1 MNPTTSTVT
10 PISQNPKQP
19 QQRQTA
25 KDIIAANVK
34 SLIEQL
40 EAGHSD
46 ALTAYLDAMSR
57 FHNYSSGNILEIA
70 RQRPSATRVAGL
82 YAWNQLGRK
91 VMKGQKGIRILAPI
105 IGFKRKKDEEAE
117 KDITKQN
124 TRVLVGF
131 RNAYVFDVAQTKGA
145 ELPAMREMRGTV
157 GEHRD
162 RLVSFIEAQGIEL
175 VFTEKIAPALGMSYG
190 GRIAIFPGRA
200 EAEEFSTLVHE
211 LAHEMLHKAER
222 RTTTTKV
229 VKETEAE
236 AIAFVIGKAV
246 GLDTGTASAD
256 YIHLYHGN
264 ASLLAESLE
273 VIQQTSAVILAAL
286 QPPTAE
292 QAAMPDAELR
302 RWRDA
307 DHPSNPQDGRWVAP
321 RPLPQ
326 DRKPALHGPCYRV
339 GGRVRSDGISCTV
352 CLSLRRT
359 ERRPHARPGD
369 VLRAWTNRRGAP
381 EPLPLPQRLHGC
393 RAVEPEH
400 HPRPLRALGRVAQPA

>member
-1 MNPTTSTVT
+1 MNTQTTTPTVT
-10 PISQNPKQP
+10 PSTPFTQNLEKP

-25 KDIIAANVK
+25 KEIIAENVK

-57 FHNYSSGNILEIA
+57 FHNYSFGNILEIA
-70 RQRPSATRVAGL
+70 RQKPTATRVAGL

-91 VMKGQKGIRILAPI
+91 VKKGEKGIRILAPI
-105 IGFKRKKDEEAE
+105 IGIKRKKDDEAE

-131 RNAYVFDVAQTKGA
+131 RNAYVFDVQQTEGA
-145 ELPAMREMRGTV
+145 ELPAMREISGTV
-157 GEHRD
+157 GENRD
-162 RLVSFIEAQGIEL
+162 RIVSFINAQGIEL
-175 VFTEKIAPALGMSYG
+175 VFTEKIAPALGVSYG
-190 GRIAIFPGRA
+190 GRIAILPGQS

-246 GLDTGTASAD
+246 GLETGSASAD

-273 VIQQTSAVILAAL
+273 VIQQTSGVILAAL

-292 QAAMPDAELR
+292 QAEMPDAEL
-302 RWRDA
+302 A
-307 DHPSNPQDGRWVAP
+307 KVA
-321 RPLPQ
+321 
-326 DRKPALHGPCYRV
+326 
-339 GGRVRSDGISCTV
+339 
-352 CLSLRRT
+352 
-359 ERRPHARPGD
+359 
-369 VLRAWTNRRGAP
+369 
-381 EPLPLPQRLHGC
+381 
-393 RAVEPEH
+393 
-400 HPRPLRALGRVAQPA
+400 